1 MRFNRIF
8 QQFAAIT
15 EAIKAF
21 PLVTVFLVVLF
32 IVNVAEI
39 SGTVANYEKWLA
51 TLVVAVF
58 AASVA
63 DLFAKRVVPYSI
75 AIIFTGLFFWISS
88 SNDLVLAI
96 QTGIVVSALM
106 MGFIWLGKDN
116 FSARFFH
123 IFKSILITAF
133 FSIVIFVGLMLVYAA
148 INYLLFPVNSTIIGY
163 FAATVFGLFTP
174 LFFLSLTMKKAESA
188 HILEVLISY
197 VIVPLT
203 MVYAVILVIYIAL
216 HFTDWSENL
225 LEPLLVVFVTTVL
238 VVYFLSNVITNG
250 LTKWF
255 RLIFP
260 KVLLVI
266 VVYQLVVSIMKIGE
280 AGITHGRY
288 FVILFGLFA
297 IIIAVILTF
306 MPKKQWLVAP
316 IFIGFSLLS
325 VIPPV
330 DAFTI
335 SKHNQENLLQ
345 ERLQSLGMYDGEVQ
359 SNPDIS
365 NEDKQFIT
373 EKFDYLQRM
382 GYDIAW
388 LPDQPFDKIFGFS
401 QQYKDYTNEVYYST
415 NLDWDEPVITDIDQ
429 YDYFVQVSASQNSM
443 HRRFELANNMQLRLQ
458 KDQLVLEK
466 DEQELLAWPL
476 EELDTLFTSNHSELT
491 LEEATLIAENDR
503 AKLKIIVQNAQS
515 YGNQRYA
522 EMHVFVQVKE

>member
-1 MRFNRIF
+1 
-8 QQFAAIT
+8 
-15 EAIKAF
+15 
-21 PLVTVFLVVLF
+21 
-32 IVNVAEI
+32 
-39 SGTVANYEKWLA
+39 
-51 TLVVAVF
+51 
-58 AASVA
+58 
-63 DLFAKRVVPYSI
+63 
-75 AIIFTGLFFWISS
+75 
-88 SNDLVLAI
+88 
-96 QTGIVVSALM
+96 
-106 MGFIWLGKDN
+106 
-116 FSARFFH
+116 
-123 IFKSILITAF
+123 
-133 FSIVIFVGLMLVYAA
+133 
-148 INYLLFPVNSTIIGY
+148 
-163 FAATVFGLFTP
+163 
-174 LFFLSLTMKKAESA
+174 
-188 HILEVLISY
+188 

-225 LEPLLVVFVTTVL
+225 LEPLLVFFVTTVL
-238 VVYFLSNVITNG
+238 VIYFLSNVITNG

-266 VVYQLVVSIMKIGE
+266 VLYQLVVSIMKIDE

-288 FVILFGLFA
+288 FVILFGVFA

-345 ERLQSLGMYDGEVQ
+345 ERLQSLDMYDGEVQ
-359 SNPDIS
+359 PNPDIS
-365 NEDKQFIT
+365 KEDKQFIT

-382 GYDIAW
+382 DYDITW

-415 NLDWDEPVITDIDQ
+415 NLDWDEPVITDIDE

-466 DEQELLAWPL
+466 DEQEVLAWL
-476 EELDTLFTSNHSELT
+476 LVELDTLFTSNHSELT

-522 EMHVFVQVKE
+522 EMYVFVQLKE

>member
-21 PLVTVFLVVLF
+21 PLATVLLVVLF
-32 IVNVAEI
+32 FVNVAEI

-63 DLFAKRVVPYSI
+63 DLFAKHVITYSI
-75 AIIFTGLFFWISS
+75 AIFFTGLFFWISS

-96 QTGIVVSALM
+96 QTGVVVSALM
-106 MGFIWLGKDN
+106 MGFIWCGKEN

-133 FSIVIFVGLMLVYAA
+133 FSIIIFIGLMLIYAA
-148 INYLLFPVNSTIIGY
+148 VNYLLFSINSNIIEY
-163 FAATVFGLFTP
+163 IAAIVFGLFTP
-174 LFFLSLTMKKAESA
+174 LFFLSLTMKKEEPA
-188 HILEVLISY
+188 HILEVLLSY

-225 LEPLLVVFVTTVL
+225 LEPLLVYFASTVL
-238 VVYFLSNVITNG
+238 IVYFLSYRLNNG

-260 KVLLVI
+260 KVLLII
-266 VVYQLVVSIMKIGE
+266 VLYQLVVSIMKIGE
-280 AGITHGRY
+280 TGITHGRY

-297 IIIAVILTF
+297 IIIALILTF
-306 MPKKQWLVAP
+306 IPKKQWLVAP

-335 SKHNQENLLQ
+335 SKNNQENLLQ
-345 ERLQSLGMYDGEVQ
+345 ERLQSLNMYDGEVQ
-359 SNPDIS
+359 PNPEIS

-382 GYDIAW
+382 DYDIAW
-388 LPDQPFDKIFGFS
+388 LPDQRFEKIFGFS
-401 QQYKDYTNEVYYST
+401 PQYKDYLNEVYYT
-415 NLDWDEPVITDIDQ
+415 VNLNGDEPIITAIDH
-429 YDYFVQVSASQNSM
+429 YDYFVQVSASENSP
-443 HRRFELANNMQLRLQ
+443 HRRFELTNNMQLRLQ
-458 KDQLVLEK
+458 KDQLVLVK

-476 EELDTLFTSNHSELT
+476 EELDTLFTSNYSELSVEEST
-491 LEEATLIAENDR
+491 LTAENDR
-503 AKLKIIVQNAQS
+503 AKLQIIVQYAQS
-515 YGNQRYA
+515 HRNQRYA
-522 EMHVFVQVKE
+522 ELYVFVQVKE

>member
-21 PLVTVFLVVLF
+21 PLATVLLVVLF
-32 IVNVAEI
+32 FVNVAEI

-63 DLFAKRVVPYSI
+63 DLFAKHVITYSI
-75 AIIFTGLFFWISS
+75 AIFFTGLFFWISS

-96 QTGIVVSALM
+96 QTGVVVSALM
-106 MGFIWLGKDN
+106 MGFIWRGEEN

-123 IFKSILITAF
+123 IFKSVLITAF
-133 FSIVIFVGLMLVYAA
+133 FSIVIFVGLMLIYAA
-148 INYLLFPVNSTIIGY
+148 INYLLFSVNSHIIEY
-163 FAATVFGLFTP
+163 IAAIVFGLFMP
-174 LFFLSLTMKKAESA
+174 LFFLSLTMKEEERAP
-188 HILEVLISY
+188 ILEVLLSY

-225 LEPLLVVFVTTVL
+225 LEPLLVYFATTVL
-238 VVYFLSNVITNG
+238 IVYFLSYQINNV

-266 VVYQLVVSIMKIGE
+266 VLYQLVVSIMKIGE
-280 AGITHGRY
+280 TGMTHGRY

-297 IIIAVILTF
+297 IIIALILTF

-335 SKHNQENLLQ
+335 SKNNQENLLQ
-345 ERLQSLGMYDGEVQ
+345 ERLQSLNMYNGEVQ
-359 SNPDIS
+359 PNPEIS

-373 EKFDYLQRM
+373 EKFDYLQRLD
-382 GYDIAW
+382 YDIAW
-388 LPDQPFDKIFGFS
+388 LPNKPFDKIFGFS
-401 QQYKDYTNEVYYST
+401 QQYKDYTNEVYYTT
-415 NLDWDEPVITDIDQ
+415 NLDWDEQVITAIDH

-476 EELDTLFTSNHSELT
+476 EELDTLFTGDHSELT
-491 LEEATLIAENDR
+491 LEDATITTENDR

-522 EMHVFVQVKE
+522 ELYVFVQVKE